1 VTLWFGT
8 DGVRGLANRDL
19 LPADLVALGR
29 VAAEVLEAGT
39 VVVGRDTRRSGPMLE
54 AALVAGFA
62 SAGASVVTLGVA
74 PTPVVAHWANR
85 NGWVGAVVS
94 ASHNPAADNGV
105 KLFAAGGLKL
115 TDEQQQQIEHRLA
128 DGDRDSGDLPTGAG
142 VGTIEAEEDPFDE
155 YVEHL
160 GVAIEDR
167 TLEGLTIAID
177 CAHGAASPVAA
188 IALGALGAEVVVVGD
203 RPDGLNINDGVG
215 SNHPEQVAELTVANR
230 CHLGVAFDGDADRLV
245 AVDERGAVIDGDRL
259 LALFAPDLARRGR
272 LPRDT
277 VVVTVMS
284 NLGLRQ
290 ALARKGIAVVETPV
304 GDRFVLEALASGGYA
319 LGGEQSGHLVFSDL
333 ATTGDGLMSAVLLAD
348 LLRRSG
354 GPLSALA
361 GPAMRRLPQVLVN
374 VEVAPPADRAVED
387 IAHLVRAEQRVLGD
401 QGRILVR
408 SSGTE
413 PLVRVMVEA
422 PSVELAEAVAEHL
435 AGEVARR
442 AGRHPSR

>member
-1 VTLWFGT
+1 MTLRFGT
-8 DGVRGLANRDL
+8 DGVRGVANRDL
-19 LPADLVALGR
+19 LPDDLVALGR
-29 VAAEVLEAGT
+29 VAAEVLRPDT

-74 PTPVVAHWANR
+74 PTPVVAHWASR
-85 NGWVGAVVS
+85 NGWAGAVVS

-105 KLFAAGGLKL
+105 KLFSAGGLKL
-115 TDEQQQQIEHRLA
+115 TDEQQEQIEELLGGQPGA
-128 DGDRDSGDLPTGAG
+128 GDDAPTGAG
-142 VGTIEAEEDPFDE
+142 VGMVESEPEPFEE
-155 YVEHL
+155 YVAHL
-160 GVAIEDR
+160 GAAVEGR
-167 TLEGLTIAID
+167 TLAGLRIAID
-177 CAHGAASPVAA
+177 CANGAATPVAA
-188 IALGALGAEVVVVGD
+188 AALRVLGADVVVVGD

-215 SNHPEQVAELTVANR
+215 SNHPEQVADLTVASGA
-230 CHLGVAFDGDADRLV
+230 HLGVAFDGDADRLV

-259 LALFAPDLARRGR
+259 LAMFAPDMAKRGR

-277 VVVTVMS
+277 VVLTVMS

-290 ALARKGIAVVETPV
+290 ALAGHGIGVVETPV
-304 GDRFVLEALASGGYA
+304 GDRFVLEALAGGGYA
-319 LGGEQSGHLVFSDL
+319 LGGEQSGHLVFADL
-333 ATTGDGLMSAVLLAD
+333 ATTGDGVMSAVLLAD
-348 LLRRSG
+348 LLARSG

-361 GPAMRRLPQVLVN
+361 GPAMHRLPQVLVN
-374 VEVAPPADRAVED
+374 VEVSPPADRAVDD

-401 QGRILVR
+401 HGRILVR